1 MAMVRSRMAKKG
13 QQTNELRSGEDVVAT
28 VAMPGIP
35 EGTAGEVVF
44 AEGFT
49 WIRYWVRFDNGVVRG
64 SVNRTKLA
72 RPDEWVDIQ
81 ARRARGDEPETAA
94 VSAAPADAG
103 SAPAAAA
110 EGKAVNGVTVP
121 GHLLERSKNRREA
134 LGLS

>member
-1 MAMVRSRMAKKG
+1 MVPDRMAKKEQKG
-13 QQTNELRSGEDVVAT
+13 NELRSGEDVVAT

-35 EGTAGEVVF
+35 EGTAGKIVF

-81 ARRARGDEPETAA
+81 ARRARGDEPEAA
-94 VSAAPADAG
+94 ETPAAGDSAAA
-103 SAPAAAA
+103 APAAAA

-121 GHLLERSKNRREA
+121 AHLLERSKNRRQA
-134 LGLS
+134 LGL